1 MDNQPQFKFFI
12 VDEDIFCANVYK
24 QYLMNMNFTDIT
36 YYTNTRD
43 CIDNL
48 HQNPDI
54 IFLYHNLEDINGFE
68 VLKKIKQ
75 YNPDI
80 YVIIISGGENTKTTV
95 DALRFGAFDYVIKA
109 NDIYEKIGLIIEKII
124 SVKEQLKTNYPG
136 FIKRLLL
143 IF

>member
-12 VDEDIFCANVYK
+12 VDEDVFSANMYK
-24 QYLMNMNFTDIT
+24 QYLMNMSFTDIT

-54 IFLYHNLEDINGFE
+54 ILLYHNLGDINGFK
-68 VLKKIKQ
+68 VLKKIKE
-75 YNPDI
+75 YNSGI
-80 YVIIISGGENTKTTV
+80 YVIIISGEENTKTTV
-95 DALRFGAFDYVIKA
+95 DALRFGAFDYVIKG
-109 NDIYEKIGLIIEKII
+109 NDIYEKMNLIIKKII
-124 SVKEQLKTNYPG
+124 TVKEQLKAIYPG
-136 FIKRLLL
+136 FIKRLLS